1 VARPLDGVADA
12 GSHAGILKVE
22 FGGMSDVL
30 FEMAAGTGDD
40 RFARIG
46 DHFTRTDFLSPL
58 SRNQD
63 QLRGLHANTCIPQVM
78 GAARR

>member
-1 VARPLDGVADA
+1 LDGVADA